1 MKQSDVVAEETEERL
16 RKTKLI
22 VLTGPRDR
30 THGTLGRA
38 TGRSTR
44 VVRRQKR
51 GVRGALRPWPF
62 MGVSGGR

>member
-1 MKQSDVVAEETEERL
+1 MAAEETEERL
-16 RKTKLI
+16 RKTRLI

-30 THGTLGRA
+30 THGTPGRA

-51 GVRGALRPWPF
+51 GVRGALRPWPLL
-62 MGVSGGR
+62 GYV